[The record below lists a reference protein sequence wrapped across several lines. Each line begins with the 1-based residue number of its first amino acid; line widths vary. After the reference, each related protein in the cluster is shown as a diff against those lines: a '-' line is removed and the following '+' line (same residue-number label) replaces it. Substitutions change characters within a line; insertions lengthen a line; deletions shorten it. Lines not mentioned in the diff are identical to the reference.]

1 MAKVSVIVPVYNAQK
16 YLSQCLDSLLNQT
29 LKETEIICVDDGSAD
44 DSVDIINQYSSKDRR
59 VKLIRQKNSYA
70 GVARNNGLK
79 QAAGEYVVFVDADDF
94 FERDMLRSMYA
105 QAKKDNAEICLCSG
119 RIFNEATGEYKA
131 ANHYLNANYLPQ
143 ETPFSAKDVSKRVFN
158 FVSPGPWTKL
168 FKRDYV
174 IKNGFQFQATKKTN
188 DLFFVYCALA
198 CAHSITYVNEQFVNY
213 RTGNVQSLQGKT
225 KELNTD
231 FYTALFALKKE
242 LQSRGVFAEFEQS
255 FVNRALS
262 TGLYALD
269 RADTK
274 ENYIVLADKLRES
287 YFYRLG
293 VLGHSRGYF
302 YNKNDFDKLLDLMQK
317 SSEELWNQKN
327 DGEKEKKKPKPGF
340 DFGKWQPPA
349 EICAD
354 GNIKVSV
361 IIPVYN
367 VETYLEE
374 CVDSVTNNSLKDI
387 EIICVDD
394 GSTDGSLQILKKLA
408 EKDNR
413 IKIISKENGGLS
425 SARNAGLKAA
435 AGEYVLFLD
444 SDDYIEPR
452 ALEYLYS
459 EAKAADLDQLFFS
472 ARPFYENAD
481 SVDIY
486 VDYTRKAKYNGV
498 MTGREMFVIMSE
510 NADFKP
516 SACLQMNKR
525 AFLAENGI
533 TFIEGIIHEDNPFTV
548 LCLFFSERVRY
559 DDIDLYNRRL
569 RENSIM
575 TGSAGIKSS
584 YNYYLVIKNIE
595 RIAQENRF
603 AEDAAFYAALKAQLK
618 RISASSAD
626 SLLHAT
632 QEEIVA
638 FMAGLDEAT
647 AIDYYCMIQVVSELR
662 ESNRVLSRDA
672 RCSKEKE
679 LMNGYKEKCREA
691 ELKAGTAGGL
701 GKNFLGRVKRLVKR
715 IVK

>member
-1 MAKVSVIVPVYNAQK
+1 M
-16 YLSQCLDSLLNQT
+16 
-29 LKETEIICVDDGSAD
+29 
-44 DSVDIINQYSSKDRR
+44 
-59 VKLIRQKNSYA
+59 
-70 GVARNNGLK
+70 
-79 QAAGEYVVFVDADDF
+79 
-94 FERDMLRSMYA
+94 
-105 QAKKDNAEICLCSG
+105 
-119 RIFNEATGEYKA
+119 
-131 ANHYLNANYLPQ
+131 
-143 ETPFSAKDVSKRVFN
+143 
-158 FVSPGPWTKL
+158 
-168 FKRDYV
+168 
-174 IKNGFQFQATKKTN
+174 
-188 DLFFVYCALA
+188 
-198 CAHSITYVNEQFVNY
+198 
-213 RTGNVQSLQGKT
+213 
-225 KELNTD
+225 
-231 FYTALFALKKE
+231 
-242 LQSRGVFAEFEQS
+242 
-255 FVNRALS
+255 
-262 TGLYALD
+262 
-269 RADTK
+269 DTK
-274 ENYIVLADKLRES
+274 IS
-287 YFYRLG
+287 
-293 VLGHSRGYF
+293 
-302 YNKNDFDKLLDLMQK
+302 
-317 SSEELWNQKN
+317 
-327 DGEKEKKKPKPGF
+327 
-340 DFGKWQPPA
+340 
-349 EICAD
+349 I
-354 GNIKVSV
+354 

-367 VETYLEE
+367 VEKFLSE
-374 CVDSVTNNSLKDI
+374 CLDSILYQTFQNF

-408 EKDNR
+408 KKDNR

-472 ARPFYENAD
+472 ARPFYENDD
-481 SVDIY
+481 SVDIH

-516 SACLQMNKR
+516 SACFQMNKR

-603 AEDAAFYAALKAQLK
+603 AEDAAFYAALTAQLK

-662 ESNRVLSRDA
+662 ESNRVLSRDV
-672 RCSKEKE
+672 RYSKEKE